1 MSHYGKS
8 KQSEVIENLSF
19 IYSPS
24 EVREALGTPKH
35 VAGVKREA
43 IFMVTLQFGNSVLL
57 LTEFRV
63 DPAAWT
69 TVTPHS
75 VRCGA
80 EHL

>member
-24 EVREALGTPKH
+24 EARVALGTPRR

-43 IFMVTLQFGNSVLL
+43 IFMATLQFGNSVLL
-57 LTEFRV
+57 LTEFRL
-63 DPAAWT
+63 DPAA
-69 TVTPHS
+69 
-75 VRCGA
+75 
-80 EHL
+80 

>member
-24 EVREALGTPKH
+24 EARVALGTPKS
-35 VAGVKREA
+35 VARVKREV
-43 IFMVTLQFGNSVLL
+43 IFKETLQFGNSVLL

-63 DPAAWT
+63 DPEAWT

-75 VRCGA
+75 VRCGG